1 MKNIGILTGGGD
13 SAGINA
19 TLWSIQTRSQQR
31 GWQVSGIRNGWGG
44 LLEGDVRPLPE
55 DLYRFWDQPGTLLG
69 TSRVN
74 PLANSNNGVSKIIE
88 IMEEHSITDL
98 IAIGGDDTLSVA
110 AELSKA
116 GFPVVGIPQSI
127 DNDIA
132 GTEYSL
138 GFSTACGQISTSI
151 SSMLQS
157 NVSHKRG
164 MLVEVMGR
172 DSGWLALYAAAA
184 CYAQALLIP
193 EVPYDLDRFG
203 QELVEL
209 TKDNPSP
216 LVIVSEGISQSH
228 LKLSLKEVDAF
239 GNPRLEGGVYQLG
252 SYLKEE
258 WNLNFRIQIL
268 GFQQRGGIT
277 DYQDKIY
284 AARFAEK
291 ALELIEANKTGYL
304 VGIRNNK
311 ATPVPLQDGIGKK
324 RLVEPAHLQL
334 VSGIIGIE

>member
-1 MKNIGILTGGGD
+1 MRNIGILTGGGD

-19 TLWSIQTRSQQR
+19 VLWSIQTRAQKH

-44 LLEGDVRPLPE
+44 LLNDDIRPLPE

-74 PLANSNNGVSKIIE
+74 PLADSDGGIAKIVQILE
-88 IMEEHSITDL
+88 THNITDL

-116 GFPVVGIPQSI
+116 GVPVVGIPQSI

-138 GFSTACGQISTSI
+138 GFSTACKQISTSI
-151 SSMLQS
+151 SSMRQS
-157 NVSHKRG
+157 NISHRRG

-172 DSGWLALYAAAA
+172 ESGWLALYAAASS
-184 CYAQALLIP
+184 YAQALLIP
-193 EVPYDLDRFG
+193 EVPYSLSRFG
-203 QELVEL
+203 SELVEL
-209 TKDNPSP
+209 TKNNPAP
-216 LVIVSEGISQSH
+216 LVIISEGISQSH
-228 LKLSLKEVDAF
+228 LKLSLDEVDAF

-252 SYLKEE
+252 SYLKDE

-277 DYQDKIY
+277 DYRDKIY
-284 AARFAEK
+284 AALFVEK
-291 ALELIEANKTGYL
+291 ALELISADNTGYL
-304 VGIRNNK
+304 VGIHNGK
-311 ATPVPLQDGIGKK
+311 AAAVPLQDVVGKK
-324 RLVEPAHLQL
+324 RLVEPTHLQM
-334 VSGIIGIE
+334 VPGILGIK

>member
-1 MKNIGILTGGGD
+1 MRNIGILTGGGD

-19 TLWSIQTRSQQR
+19 VLWSIQTRAQKH

-44 LLEGDVRPLPE
+44 LLEGDIRPLPE
-55 DLYRFWDQPGTLLG
+55 ELYRFWDQPGTLLG

-74 PLANSNNGVSKIIE
+74 PLADSNGGIAKIVE
-88 IMEEHSITDL
+88 ILEAHNITDL

-116 GFPVVGIPQSI
+116 GVPVVGIPQSI

-132 GTEYSL
+132 GTEYAL
-138 GFSTACGQISTSI
+138 GFGTACRQISTCI
-151 SSMLQS
+151 SSMRQS
-157 NVSHKRG
+157 NISHKRG

-172 DSGWLALYAAAA
+172 ESGWLALYAAASS
-184 CYAQALLIP
+184 YAQALLIP
-193 EVPYDLDRFG
+193 EVPYSLSRFG
-203 QELVEL
+203 SKLVEL
-209 TKDNPSP
+209 TKENPAP

-228 LKLSLKEVDAF
+228 LKLSLDEVDPF

-252 SYLKEE
+252 SYLKDE

-277 DYQDKIY
+277 DYRDTIY
-284 AARFAEK
+284 AALFAKK
-291 ALELIEANKTGYL
+291 ALELISADDTGYL
-304 VGIRNNK
+304 VGVHSNK
-311 ATPVPLQDGIGKK
+311 AAAIPLQDVVGKK
-324 RLVEPAHLQL
+324 RLVESTHLQM
-334 VSGIIGIE
+334 VSGILGIE